1 LVQSQGDKLAAGDE
15 VMTQASLEER
25 LNALE
30 KQVAELQAQVQKLVR
45 PKDWRNVVGMFSGD
59 EVMKRIDEAG
69 RKIREEDRRKT
80 MPKPS
85 KSKRRTRS

>member
-1 LVQSQGDKLAAGDE
+1 
-15 VMTQASLEER
+15 MTRATLEER
-25 LNALE
+25 MNALE
-30 KQVAELQAQVQKLVR
+30 KRVEELQAQVQKLGR
-45 PKDWRNVVGMFSGD
+45 PKDWRNVVGMFADD
-59 EVMKRIDEAG
+59 EGMKRIDEAG

>member
-1 LVQSQGDKLAAGDE
+1 
-15 VMTQASLEER
+15 MTQAFLEER
-25 LNALE
+25 LHTLE

-45 PKDWRNVVGMFSGD
+45 PKDWRNVVGMFAGD

-80 MPKPS
+80 MPKPA

>member
-1 LVQSQGDKLAAGDE
+1 
-15 VMTQASLEER
+15 MTQASLEER
-25 LNALE
+25 LNVLE

-45 PKDWRNVVGMFSGD
+45 PKDWRNVVGMFAGD
-59 EVMKRIDEAG
+59 EVMKRINEAG

>member
-1 LVQSQGDKLAAGDE
+1 
-15 VMTQASLEER
+15 MTRATLEER
-25 LNALE
+25 MNALE
-30 KQVAELQAQVQKLVR
+30 KQVAELQAQVQKLAH
-45 PKDWRNVVGMFSGD
+45 PKDWRNIVGMFTND

>member
-1 LVQSQGDKLAAGDE
+1 
-15 VMTQASLEER
+15 MTHASLEER

-30 KQVAELQAQVQKLVR
+30 KQFAELQAQVQKLVR
-45 PKDWRNVVGMFSGD
+45 RKDWRNVVGMFAGD

-85 KSKRRTRS
+85 KNKRRTRS

>member
-1 LVQSQGDKLAAGDE
+1 
-15 VMTQASLEER
+15 MTRATLEER
-25 LNALE
+25 MNALE
-30 KQVAELQAQVQKLVR
+30 KRVEELQAQVQKLAR
-45 PKDWRNVVGMFSGD
+45 PKDWRNVVGMFADD
-59 EVMKRIDEAG
+59 EGMKRIDEAG

>member
-1 LVQSQGDKLAAGDE
+1 
-15 VMTQASLEER
+15 MTRATLEER
-25 LNALE
+25 MNALE
-30 KQVAELQAQVQKLVR
+30 KQVAALQAQVQKLIH
-45 PKDWRNVVGMFSGD
+45 PKDWRNVVGMFDDD

-85 KSKRRTRS
+85 KSKRRTHS

>member
-1 LVQSQGDKLAAGDE
+1 
-15 VMTQASLEER
+15 MTRATLEER

-30 KQVAELQAQVQKLVR
+30 KQVAELQAQVEKLAR
-45 PKDWRNVVGMFSGD
+45 PKDWRNVVGMFAND

-69 RKIREEDRRKT
+69 RKFREEDRRKT

>member
-1 LVQSQGDKLAAGDE
+1 
-15 VMTQASLEER
+15 MTRTTLEER
-25 LNALE
+25 MDALE
-30 KQVAELQAQVQKLVR
+30 KQLTELQAQVEKLVR
-45 PKDWRNVVGMFSGD
+45 PKDWRNVVGMFAGD

-80 MPKPS
+80 MPKPA

>member
-1 LVQSQGDKLAAGDE
+1 
-15 VMTQASLEER
+15 MTRATLEER
-25 LNALE
+25 MNALE
-30 KQVAELQAQVQKLVR
+30 KQVAELQAQVQKLAR
-45 PKDWRNVVGMFSGD
+45 PKDWRRVVGMFSDD
-59 EVMKRIDEAG
+59 EMMKRIDEAG